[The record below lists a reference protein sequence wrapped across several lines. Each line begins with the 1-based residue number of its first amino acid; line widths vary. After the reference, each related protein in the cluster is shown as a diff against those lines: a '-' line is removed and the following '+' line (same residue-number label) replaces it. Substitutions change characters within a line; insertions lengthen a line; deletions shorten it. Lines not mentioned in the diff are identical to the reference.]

1 MDKVKKSSA
10 REQKEETVAKL
21 AEKMQTSKSMVLAD
35 YSGLNV
41 ASFQEVKNQLENDEA
56 EFTVAKNTLLAL
68 AAKRAG
74 YDIPSEALTGSTAI
88 LFAYGDEILPIKDL
102 KTFEKKFEKPTPK
115 IGFLGA
121 ELLSAEKITQLGLLP
136 SKEELQAK
144 VVGSLASPIVG
155 IVGVLQANIRN
166 LVYALDQIQ
175 KSKGSAGAAKGG
187 AS

>member
-68 AAKRAG
+68 AAKKAG
-74 YDIPSEALTGSTAI
+74 YDIPSKALTGPTAI
-88 LFAYGDEILPIKDL
+88 LFATAMRYYLL
-102 KTFEKKFEKPTPK
+102 K
-115 IGFLGA
+115 I
-121 ELLSAEKITQLGLLP
+121 
-136 SKEELQAK
+136 
-144 VVGSLASPIVG
+144 
-155 IVGVLQANIRN
+155 
-166 LVYALDQIQ
+166 
-175 KSKGSAGAAKGG
+175 
-187 AS
+187 